1 MVVRWPQI
9 SMYRVY
15 CKHALA
21 GSAANLSS
29 CFMSFDLLRQQQRR
43 IRLLFNSL
51 VLLRAALN
59 GRQQT
64 CLAKR
69 KQHGN

>member
-1 MVVRWPQI
+1 
-9 SMYRVY
+9 MYRVY

-21 GSAANLSS
+21 GSEANLSS
-29 CFMSFDLLRQQQRR
+29 CCVSFDLLRQQQRR
-43 IRLLFNSL
+43 MRLLLNSL

-69 KQHGN
+69 KPYGN